1 MVALNSYP
9 EIMFSEPAIA
19 PQSHRIRF
27 RLAGGPQPLMLVPV
41 YVNGRGPHEFI
52 LDTGAGTTILTPELS
67 AALGV
72 KSTGSKEGQTAGGKV
87 KVQLAEVQSIAL
99 GAAQREEVDVAITDL
114 SHLERVVGAKIAG
127 DLGYNFLKHFR
138 LTIDFRDSQ
147 LAINEPRYAS
157 EFPSAVAEVKFR
169 LAAPA
174 KPLILVQAHLNGRG
188 PFQFAVDTG
197 TSTTA
202 ISPQLARDLNL
213 RQAIIPPV
221 TTGGAQINVSAAR
234 IESFAVDGASL
245 RDMDV
250 IVGDFLEMLSTV
262 IGVQL
267 NGIIGY
273 NFLKLY
279 KVVIDYP
286 NKTLALLPP

>member
-1 MVALNSYP
+1 
-9 EIMFSEPAIA
+9 MFSESAIA

-27 RLAGGPQPLMLVPV
+27 RLAGGAQPLMLVPV
-41 YVNGRGPHEFI
+41 HVNGRGPHEFI
-52 LDTGAGTTILTPELS
+52 LDTGAGTTILTPDLS
-67 AALGV
+67 TMLAL

-87 KVQLAEVQSIAL
+87 NVLLAKVQSIAL
-99 GAAQREEVDVAITDL
+99 GSVQREDLDVAITDL

-138 LTIDFRDSQ
+138 LTIDFRNSQ
-147 LAINEPRYAS
+147 LAINEPRHAL

-188 PFQFAVDTG
+188 PFQLALDTG

-213 RQAIIPPV
+213 RQTVIPPV
-221 TTGGAQINVSAAR
+221 TTGGATINVSAAR
-234 IESFAVDGASL
+234 IESLAVEGAVL

-262 IGVQL
+262 IGVRL
-267 NGIIGY
+267 DGIIGH

-286 NKTLALLPP
+286 NETLALLPP